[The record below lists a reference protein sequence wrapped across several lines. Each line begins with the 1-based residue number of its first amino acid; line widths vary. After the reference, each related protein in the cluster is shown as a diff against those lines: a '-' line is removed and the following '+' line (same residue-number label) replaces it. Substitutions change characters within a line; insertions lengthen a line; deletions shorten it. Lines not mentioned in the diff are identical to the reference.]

1 MSLFLNKHILH
12 TSEEAIIRGCIAG
25 DRASQSKLYHLHCSR
40 MMAVCMWYAH
50 NREEAEEI
58 LQDGF
63 LRIFKYIHTFNRLGS
78 LEAWIRSIM
87 VSAALTKFRNK
98 SARMWVVMEPEVDE
112 DELFEEPLFASNYD
126 EKELLKLVQKLPPM
140 YRLVFNLYVF
150 EGYRH
155 KQIASMLEISEG
167 TSKSNLHDA
176 RKILQRQVVVR
187 EEIAQLR
194 IKSI

>member
-1 MSLFLNKHILH
+1 
-12 TSEEAIIRGCIAG
+12 
-25 DRASQSKLYHLHCSR
+25 

-63 LRIFKYIHTFNRLGS
+63 LRIFKYVHTFNRQGS
-78 LEAWIRSIM
+78 FEAWIRSIM
-87 VSAALTKFRNK
+87 VSAALTKYRNK
-98 SARMWVVMEPEVDE
+98 SARMWVVMDPEIDE
-112 DELFEEPLFASNYD
+112 DELFEEPIFASSYD

-150 EGYRH
+150 EGYKH
-155 KQIASMLEISEG
+155 KQIASLLDISEG

-176 RKILQRQVVVR
+176 RKILQRSIVVR
-187 EEIAQLR
+187 EQIAQIR
-194 IKSI
+194 IKTI